1 MVDGIDINQEDAEK
15 ALLPDDL
22 NSLAVGSYIVP
33 NPNRRK
39 YYPVYVLLIVAITYI
54 ASLLLPFIDFTVS
67 LIILVLVALMLFVI
81 NNEFLIS
88 QDEVIEKILNF
99 IDHPIGYYS
108 IALTFLFNLK
118 NILTPV
124 WTTII
129 YSHESPPKL
138 KTIIEINAYSGEI
151 LGDTDTESINAWKNI

>member
-1 MVDGIDINQEDAEK
+1 MVDGIDINQDDAEK

-54 ASLLLPFIDFTVS
+54 ASLLLPFIDFTLS
-67 LIILVLVALMLFVI
+67 LVILVVVALMLFVI
-81 NNEFLIS
+81 NNKFLIT

-138 KTIIEINAYSGEI
+138 KTIVEINAYSGE
-151 LGDTDTESINAWKNI
+151 LLSEPYTESINA

>member
-67 LIILVLVALMLFVI
+67 LIILVLVALMLFVL
-81 NNEFLIS
+81 NNKFLIS

-138 KTIIEINAYSGEI
+138 KTIIEINAYSGEV
-151 LGDTDTESINAWKNI
+151 LGDPYTESINA

>member
-1 MVDGIDINQEDAEK
+1 MVDGIDINQDDAEK

-54 ASLLLPFIDFTVS
+54 ASLLLNFIDFTVT
-67 LIILVLVALMLFVI
+67 LVILVVVALMLFVI
-81 NNEFLIS
+81 NNKFLIT

-99 IDHPIGYYS
+99 IDHHIVYYS
-108 IALTFLFNLK
+108 IA
-118 NILTPV
+118 
-124 WTTII
+124 
-129 YSHESPPKL
+129 
-138 KTIIEINAYSGEI
+138 
-151 LGDTDTESINAWKNI
+151 

>member
-54 ASLLLPFIDFTVS
+54 ASFLLPFIDFTVS

-81 NNEFLIS
+81 NNKFLIS
-88 QDEVIEKILNF
+88 QDEVIENILNF

-138 KTIIEINAYSGEI
+138 KTIIEINAYSGEV
-151 LGDTDTESINAWKNI
+151 LGDPYTESINA

>member
-1 MVDGIDINQEDAEK
+1 MVDGIDINQDDAQK

-22 NSLAVGSYIVP
+22 NALAVGSYIVP

-39 YYPVYVLLIVAITYI
+39 YYPIYVVLVVAFTYI
-54 ASLLLPFIDFTVS
+54 ATLLLPFIDFTVS
-67 LIILVLVALMLFVI
+67 LIILVTVALMLFIV
-81 NNEFLIS
+81 NNKFLIN
-88 QDEVIEKILNF
+88 QNEVIEKILNY

-129 YSHESPPKL
+129 YSHESPPKF
-138 KTIIEINAYSGEI
+138 KTIIEINAYSGQ
-151 LGDTDTESINAWKNI
+151 LLSDPYTESINA

>member
-81 NNEFLIS
+81 NNKFLIS
-88 QDEVIEKILNF
+88 QNEVIEKILKF

-151 LGDTDTESINAWKNI
+151 LGDTYTESINA

>member
-39 YYPVYVLLIVAITYI
+39 YYPVYVLLIVALTYI

-81 NNEFLIS
+81 NNKFLIS

-138 KTIIEINAYSGEI
+138 KTIIEINAYTGE
-151 LGDTDTESINAWKNI
+151 LLSDPYTESINA

>member
-81 NNEFLIS
+81 NNKFLIS

-124 WTTII
+124 WTIII

-138 KTIIEINAYSGEI
+138 KTIIEINAYSGEV
-151 LGDTDTESINAWKNI
+151 LGDPYTESINA

>member
-151 LGDTDTESINAWKNI
+151 LGDTYTESINA

>member
-81 NNEFLIS
+81 NNKFLIS
-88 QDEVIEKILNF
+88 QNEVIEKILNF

-138 KTIIEINAYSGEI
+138 KTIIEINAYSGEV
-151 LGDTDTESINAWKNI
+151 LGDPYTESINA

>member
-39 YYPVYVLLIVAITYI
+39 YYPVYVLLIVALTYI

-81 NNEFLIS
+81 NNKFLIN
-88 QDEVIEKILNF
+88 QDEVIEKILNY

-138 KTIIEINAYSGEI
+138 KTIIEINAYTGE
-151 LGDTDTESINAWKNI
+151 LLSDPYTESINA

>member
-1 MVDGIDINQEDAEK
+1 MVDGIDINQDDAEK

-33 NPNRRK
+33 NPNKRK
-39 YYPVYVLLIVAITYI
+39 YYPVYVLSIVAITYI

-67 LIILVLVALMLFVI
+67 LIILAIVALMLFVI
-81 NNEFLIS
+81 NNKFLIN
-88 QDEVIEKILNF
+88 QDEVIEKILNY

-138 KTIIEINAYSGEI
+138 KTIIEINAYSGEV
-151 LGDTDTESINAWKNI
+151 LSDPYTESINA

>member
-1 MVDGIDINQEDAEK
+1 MVDGIDINQDDAEK
-15 ALLPDDL
+15 VLLPDDL

-39 YYPVYVLLIVAITYI
+39 YYPIYVLLIIAITYI
-54 ASLLLPFIDFTVS
+54 SSLLLPFIDFTVS
-67 LIILVLVALMLFVI
+67 LIILLVVALMLFVI
-81 NNEFLIS
+81 NNKFLIN

-108 IALTFLFNLK
+108 IALTFLFNIK

-138 KTIIEINAYSGEI
+138 KTIIEINEYSGE
-151 LGDTDTESINAWKNI
+151 LLSDPYTESINA

>member
-81 NNEFLIS
+81 NNKFLIS

-124 WTTII
+124 WTIII
-129 YSHESPPKL
+129 YSHESPRTSPEYAL
-138 KTIIEINAYSGEI
+138 ISIIVFNFG
-151 LGDTDTESINAWKNI
+151 GDSWE

>member
-15 ALLPDDL
+15 ALLPGDL

-81 NNEFLIS
+81 NNKFLIS

-138 KTIIEINAYSGEI
+138 KTIIEINAYSGEV
-151 LGDTDTESINAWKNI
+151 LGDPYTESINA

>member
-81 NNEFLIS
+81 NNKFLIS

-129 YSHESPPKL
+129 YSSPRHTSSRKSIARIPDTSGVPF
-138 KTIIEINAYSGEI
+138 KTTTRLSNAAR
-151 LGDTDTESINAWKNI
+151 T

>member
-54 ASLLLPFIDFTVS
+54 ASLLLPFIDFKVS

-81 NNEFLIS
+81 NNKFLIS

-138 KTIIEINAYSGEI
+138 KTIIEINAYSGEV
-151 LGDTDTESINAWKNI
+151 LGDPYTESINA

>member
-1 MVDGIDINQEDAEK
+1 MVDGIDINQDDADK

-39 YYPVYVLLIVAITYI
+39 YYPVYVLLIVAVTYI

-81 NNEFLIS
+81 NNKFLIN

-138 KTIIEINAYSGEI
+138 KTIIEINAYTGE
-151 LGDTDTESINAWKNI
+151 LLSDPYTESINA

>member
-39 YYPVYVLLIVAITYI
+39 YYPVYVLLIASITYI

-81 NNEFLIS
+81 NNKFLIS
-88 QDEVIEKILNF
+88 QNEVIEKILNF

-124 WTTII
+124 WTIII

-138 KTIIEINAYSGEI
+138 KTIIEINAYSGEV
-151 LGDTDTESINAWKNI
+151 LGDPYTESINA

>member
-39 YYPVYVLLIVAITYI
+39 YYPVYVLLIVALTYI

-81 NNEFLIS
+81 NNKFLIS

-138 KTIIEINAYSGEI
+138 KTIIEINAYSGEV
-151 LGDTDTESINAWKNI
+151 LGDPYTESINA

>member
-39 YYPVYVLLIVAITYI
+39 YYPVYVLLIASITYI

-81 NNEFLIS
+81 NNKFLIS
-88 QDEVIEKILNF
+88 QNEVIEKILNF

-124 WTTII
+124 WTIII

-151 LGDTDTESINAWKNI
+151 LGDTYTESINA

>member
-22 NSLAVGSYIVP
+22 NSFAVGSYIVP

-39 YYPVYVLLIVAITYI
+39 YYPFYVLLIVAITYI

-67 LIILVLVALMLFVI
+67 LIILVSVALMLFVI
-81 NNEFLIS
+81 NNKFLIS

-138 KTIIEINAYSGEI
+138 KTIIEINAYSGEV
-151 LGDTDTESINAWKNI
+151 LGDPYTESINA

>member
-39 YYPVYVLLIVAITYI
+39 YYPFYVLLIVAITYI

-81 NNEFLIS
+81 NNKFLIS
-88 QDEVIEKILNF
+88 QNEVIEKILNF

-138 KTIIEINAYSGEI
+138 KTIIEINAYSGEV
-151 LGDTDTESINAWKNI
+151 LGDPYTESINA

>member
-39 YYPVYVLLIVAITYI
+39 YYPFYVLLIVAITYI

-81 NNEFLIS
+81 NNKFLIS

-138 KTIIEINAYSGEI
+138 KTIIEINAYSGEV
-151 LGDTDTESINAWKNI
+151 LGDPYTESINA

>member
-67 LIILVLVALMLFVI
+67 LIILVLVALMLFVL
-81 NNEFLIS
+81 NNKFLIS

-138 KTIIEINAYSGEI
+138 KTIIEINAYSGEV
-151 LGDTDTESINAWKNI
+151 LGNPYTESINA